1 MDFPVSRNQFLLPN
15 AWSLVIVA
23 RMCRQAYTESA
34 VVYNHEAGCRA
45 GHGGYTPLLTLRSL
59 PFLPKLHLLL
69 AFASAGQEDPCAP
82 LHRLTGL
89 ENKGL
94 TLC

>member
-45 GHGGYTPLLTLRSL
+45 GHGGVYTSTLRSL

-69 AFASAGQEDPCAP
+69 AFVSAGQEDPRAP
-82 LHRLTGL
+82 LHREAAG
-89 ENKGL
+89 
-94 TLC
+94 